1 MFGFFNKN
9 KKIVTRFAPSP
20 TGLLHMGNYRTAVFA
35 FLYARK
41 NDGKFILR
49 IEDTDRQR
57 SKKEYEDNIV
67 ESLEWLG
74 LKYDAFYRQ
83 SENIKDHTE
92 VLEKLIKENKAYIS
106 KEEAKDGSG
115 IIKEIVRFRNPK
127 KVVAFD
133 DLVRGRIET
142 DTTDLGDFVI
152 AKSLTEPLF
161 HLAVIVDDHN
171 EGVTHVIRGED
182 HIPNTPRQILIH
194 EALGMD
200 VPKYAHLPLVLAEDR
215 TKLSKRKGALP
226 VTDYKDKGYL
236 PQTLLNFMALIGWN
250 PGGVEEVFS
259 LDQLIEKFDIT
270 KIQKGGGIFNPEK
283 LDWLNKEHMKILPI
297 DTINAEIKKRLNKN
311 SIEVTDD
318 LLVKISSTIFDR
330 ISKWGDVDT
339 MVREGELSY
348 FFDDPKY
355 DSTLLCWKGK
365 SLTEA
370 KEHLSWIE
378 KTLKPADDSM
388 FESAEKVKS
397 LIFDYATEKG
407 RGDVLWPLRVALSG
421 KEKSPDPFTLLYI
434 LGKEK
439 SLSRINNAINL

>member
-1 MFGFFNKN
+1 MNEKN
-9 KKIVTRFAPSP
+9 EKIITRFAPSP

-41 NDGKFILR
+41 NNGQFILR

-57 SKKEYEDNIV
+57 SKKEYEDNIL

-92 VLEKLIKENKAYIS
+92 TLEKLIREDKAYIS

-115 IIKEIVRFRNPK
+115 TIKEIVRFRNPK
-127 KVVAFD
+127 KVVVFD
-133 DLVRGRIET
+133 DLVRGKIET

-194 EALGMD
+194 EALGID

-226 VTDYKDKGYL
+226 VTDYKDRGYL

-250 PGGVEEVFS
+250 PGGEQEVFS
-259 LDQLIEKFDIT
+259 LDELIKLFDIT

-283 LDWLNKEHMKILPI
+283 LDWLNKEHMKTLSLDIR
-297 DTINAEIKKRLNKN
+297 NKEI
-311 SIEVTDD
+311 
-318 LLVKISSTIFDR
+318 
-330 ISKWGDVDT
+330 
-339 MVREGELSY
+339 
-348 FFDDPKY
+348 
-355 DSTLLCWKGK
+355 
-365 SLTEA
+365 
-370 KEHLSWIE
+370 
-378 KTLKPADDSM
+378 
-388 FESAEKVKS
+388 
-397 LIFDYATEKG
+397 
-407 RGDVLWPLRVALSG
+407 
-421 KEKSPDPFTLLYI
+421 
-434 LGKEK
+434 
-439 SLSRINNAINL
+439 